1 MFDNNPF
8 TGWATADGTT
18 QAQVE
23 VQLPGEKE
31 FNVIKLQENVRD
43 YGQRVERFAVDAWL
57 DGQWKP
63 LAESTTI
70 GFRKMIR
77 LPEAV
82 KSDKLKIRFLDSRKS
97 ISFSNLSLYYLAPF
111 STEENV
117 ESVRKLDRKEWKIT
131 VAEKK
136 LPAAQLERLKDGKT
150 DTYVEVGLP
159 PKGCDIIIDTGKVQ
173 KIAGLIYT
181 PVMEG
186 GPGHIEMYD
195 IRLSSDGKTWGNS
208 VASGR
213 FGNIVNNPVEQE
225 VNFAPVEA
233 RFVKFSA
240 KKGAGGARKA
250 AVAELDLL

>member
-31 FNVIKLQENVRD
+31 FNVIKLRKMSVTT
-43 YGQRVERFAVDAWL
+43 VSVWSRFAVDAWL

-136 LPAAQLERLKDGKT
+136 LPAA
-150 DTYVEVGLP
+150 
-159 PKGCDIIIDTGKVQ
+159 
-173 KIAGLIYT
+173 
-181 PVMEG
+181 
-186 GPGHIEMYD
+186 
-195 IRLSSDGKTWGNS
+195 SW
-208 VASGR
+208 SG
-213 FGNIVNNPVEQE
+213 
-225 VNFAPVEA
+225 
-233 RFVKFSA
+233 
-240 KKGAGGARKA
+240 
-250 AVAELDLL
+250 